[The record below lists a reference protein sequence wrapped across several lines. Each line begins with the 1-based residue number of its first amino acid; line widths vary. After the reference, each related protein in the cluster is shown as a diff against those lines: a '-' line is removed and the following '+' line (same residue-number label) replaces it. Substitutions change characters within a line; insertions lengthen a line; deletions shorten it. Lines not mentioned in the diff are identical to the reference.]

1 MQRSKANS
9 MSNDPFKR
17 LYESNRT
24 PVTSKIEQP
33 SESVKALF
41 TNYPGSLRSTKMDF
55 KEPKKSTP
63 VSPMLKK
70 SIQSINLKG
79 GGFGISGANQV
90 ADDNK

>member
-9 MSNDPFKR
+9 RSNDPFKR
-17 LYESNRT
+17 LYESNRN
-24 PVTSKIEQP
+24 PVTSKFEP

-41 TNYPGSLRSTKMDF
+41 INYPGSLRSTKMDF
-55 KEPKKSTP
+55 KETKKSTP
-63 VSPMLKK
+63 ISPVHKK